1 MKKVS
6 LRGNLAILACI
17 VLSSI
22 TAFYFDNT
30 SNNTPNTPR
39 NTHIDYLS
47 AYNYT
52 PKITPIAP
60 KIIKRYDPLIEYK
73 EPEFRYNIDADE
85 LKCLALN
92 IYFESRG
99 ESSLGQRAV
108 AWATF
113 NRVDSPIYP
122 NTVCDVV
129 WQDNQFSWTHDGKSD
144 KPKDLLSWMIALYVA
159 LDVYKDH
166 IRGYSFNDP
175 TKGSTMFHASYMT
188 PDWADDFVKIA
199 CIDNHIFY
207 K

>member
-17 VLSSI
+17 VSGAI

-30 SNNTPNTPR
+30 SNNTPK

-52 PKITPIAP
+52 PKIAP

-73 EPEFRYNIDADE
+73 EPEFRYDIDADE

-92 IYFESRG
+92 VYFESRG
-99 ESSLGQRAV
+99 ESILGQRAV

-122 NTVCDVV
+122 NTICDVV
-129 WQDNQFSWTHDGKSD
+129 WENKQFSWTHDGKSD
-144 KPKDLLSWMIALYVA
+144 EPKDLLSWMIALYVA

-166 IRGYSFNDP
+166 TLGYSFNDP
-175 TKGSTMFHASYMT
+175 TYGATMFHASYMT
-188 PDWADDFVKIA
+188 PDWADDFAKIA
-199 CIDNHIFY
+199 HIDDHVFY

>member
-17 VLSSI
+17 VSGAI

-30 SNNTPNTPR
+30 SNNTPNTSR

-52 PKITPIAP
+52 PKIAP

-73 EPEFRYNIDADE
+73 EPEFRYDIDADE

-92 IYFESRG
+92 VYFESRG
-99 ESSLGQRAV
+99 ESILGQRAV

-122 NTVCDVV
+122 NTICDVV
-129 WQDNQFSWTHDGKSD
+129 WENKQFSWTHDGKSD
-144 KPKDLLSWMIALYVA
+144 EPKDLLSWMIALYVA

-166 IRGYSFNDP
+166 TLGYSFNDP
-175 TKGSTMFHASYMT
+175 TYGATMFHASYMT
-188 PDWADDFVKIA
+188 PDWADDFAKIA
-199 CIDNHIFY
+199 HIDDHVFY